1 MNNSFWNLKDDEYYV
16 VNRRWFDHWKSYIA
30 YDYIVHTLLEK
41 KKVDCKHY
49 LLRVGELSVNQLMV
63 NGKVRPPPVSNRNIL
78 LEPKKYYSRMDT
90 SNVHK
95 DDVTGYPM
103 VENAKMD

>member
-1 MNNSFWNLKDDEYYV
+1 
-16 VNRRWFDHWKSYIA
+16 
-30 YDYIVHTLLEK
+30 
-41 KKVDCKHY
+41 
-49 LLRVGELSVNQLMV
+49 MV

-103 VENAKMD
+103 VENAKMDWDYILICWGLWKFFKTFYQGI